1 MTVETNPNYWDCE
14 CENNYIH
21 AKAQTLA
28 CSLCGMTEDESPDS
42 RVNEIKETKD
52 VRNNVLF
59 KMDILISDELNQCMA
74 CDYTSYEYGE
84 VYDKNGDEIT
94 SWNTEDHVVC
104 PNCKSFDYYILKENE
119 NE

>member
-28 CSLCGMTEDESPDS
+28 CSLCGMAEDESPDS
-42 RVNEIKETKD
+42 RVNEIKENED

-59 KMDILISDELNQCMA
+59 KIN
-74 CDYTSYEYGE
+74 
-84 VYDKNGDEIT
+84 
-94 SWNTEDHVVC
+94 
-104 PNCKSFDYYILKENE
+104 ILKENE